1 MPSDLKTSMFVSA
14 AGMRAQGARLRTISE
29 NLANANS
36 GPETLGEEPYRRRVV
51 TFKSVFDRTIEANLV
66 QMRGPFKDKSPF
78 RLQFDPNHPAA
89 DKDGYIKM
97 PNVNTLIEM
106 VDMREAQRTY
116 QANLSMVDSSKRMI
130 QRTIDLLR

>member
-1 MPSDLKTSMFVSA
+1 MPSDLKTSMFISA
-14 AGMRAQGARLRTISE
+14 SGMRAQGARLRTISE

-36 GPETLGEEPYRRRVV
+36 GPENMGDEPYRRRVV
-51 TFKSVFDRTIEANLV
+51 TFKNVFDRTLEADLV
-66 QMRGPFKDKSPF
+66 KMRGPFKDKSPF

-89 DKDGYIKM
+89 DNDGYIKM

-106 VDMREAQRTY
+106 VDMREAQRSY
-116 QANLSMVDSSKRMI
+116 QANLSMIDSSKRMI